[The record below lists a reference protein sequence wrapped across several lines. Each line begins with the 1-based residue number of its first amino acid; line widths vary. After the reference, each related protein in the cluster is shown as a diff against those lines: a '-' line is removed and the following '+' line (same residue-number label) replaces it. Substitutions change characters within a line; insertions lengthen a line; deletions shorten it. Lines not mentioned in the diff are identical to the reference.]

1 MEITFYFIPILLYRL
16 DNHMKYLSS
25 VSVKYIYYKHMNA
38 ENMHANLVAAIMYK
52 EVNGKGENFYL
63 AGHYF
68 VLQVATHMCIEPFFN
83 FFLLTEN
90 STLKIIVASL
100 KRA

>member
-1 MEITFYFIPILLYRL
+1 
-16 DNHMKYLSS
+16 
-25 VSVKYIYYKHMNA
+25 MNA

-83 FFLLTEN
+83 FFFINRKFHTQNNCCKFEKGIAIWVKLGLEWIGH
-90 STLKIIVASL
+90 K
-100 KRA
+100 